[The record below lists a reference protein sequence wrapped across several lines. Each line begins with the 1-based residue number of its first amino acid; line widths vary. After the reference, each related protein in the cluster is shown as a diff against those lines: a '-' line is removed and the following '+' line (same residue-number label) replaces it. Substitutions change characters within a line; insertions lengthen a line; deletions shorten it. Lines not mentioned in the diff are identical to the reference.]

1 MATDTVLITHVTGK
15 AWMRASDG
23 TMVALHE
30 GMRVP
35 VNAHIMTDEGA
46 SVTLQATG
54 VPPVIVGQN
63 TDILVTDD
71 LAAAQPQPADNA
83 VTPPA
88 DPVVDQVLAALDAG
102 QDPFAIL
109 DPTAAV
115 LTGGGGGGDSFTRLA
130 SITETT
136 TPLGLAYPRP
146 GVETPEFVQLGGV
159 AAIADDT
166 APLVPAGPTLD
177 IPDRNDNPGGD
188 GQDPTIVPGTFNI
201 GEADTTTGV
210 EGVFSFS
217 APAGLAALVFNFA
230 GETGTAGGDAAPP
243 AASLTVTLAELV
255 AATPGAPIV
264 INTDRGVLTL
274 TGYNQDTGT
283 VTYRYVSDGWQDHTG
298 AATDPSIGEYLPDSI
313 GVTVVDSLGRSVIS
327 DIVAAITDTAPAAVS
342 DTANVTEDAALVA
355 VGNVVKGDGE
365 AGDTGPGDNADAL
378 GVDPTPVSGVQAG
391 DSLGA
396 DVSGGVGAVIHGAYG
411 DLILNEDGSYTYT
424 LVSDPADERHAAVQ
438 ALGQDKT
445 ANDVFSYTLTDAD
458 GDTSTATLTVV
469 VKGAN
474 DVPTITFGGDNGA
487 NANAAVSEEGLRGAL
502 FPFPLPPHGD
512 GIPDGTGTSDTTN
525 SATDGG
531 TFTVHDADAGDV
543 LTVKLGT
550 PSETL
555 TSNDQTVHWV
565 LSSDGQTLTGR
576 VGGKLVGED
585 VIKIT
590 LHDNH
595 DGFYSYDVKLLAPI
609 DHPNTSIEDALNVGV
624 PILVSDGHTTTT
636 GNLNV
641 SIEDD
646 SPLAANDN
654 GGTVTEDAHGHAAVL
669 GGNVLLND
677 TGWGADGPNDLLDG
691 FAWNAGDNAAT
702 QADLSQYGTL
712 VLGPAGGWTFVL
724 DSSKPATQAL
734 AEGQVKDFVLKY
746 TLTDNDGDTSQAA
759 LTIHIKGTNDDPTI
773 TFGQDGGHVAVSEE
787 GLTAAG
793 GNYDDGIAGHGND
806 LPSGDQTDNPAASG
820 SFTVADVDGDTPTV
834 TLGTGVTAASP
845 THPAGYA
852 GALQSHGV
860 DIQWAADAG
869 GHALTGYV
877 GTPGQD
883 DYREI
888 IQIDLTPGLDG
899 HYDYTVTLKGAI
911 DHPITTDAA
920 EDVLNLNVPITVD
933 DGHGGVVDSS
943 ITVRVEDDSPYVS
956 TPDAQGSAGLT
967 GIPDVYVG
975 KVDFTGDSVGTLLGF
990 NDGAITVTGQGF
1002 STATDSTLTSAN
1014 VLQTENGLG
1023 VMSNGEPYHALPGE
1037 VDFRNFADGSSAS
1050 ETLTVAL
1057 QDGKVAYS
1065 AHVEFSV
1072 MFGGELESGIVEFWR
1087 GGEKVGE
1094 QAFDSNAGSGNYAAD
1109 FNANGFGGFDT
1120 LVFRATSNGNT
1131 NFSDNSDFAVKSI
1144 TFGGSELP
1152 QALAYGTGQ
1161 LDYQYG
1167 ADGAGGAQ
1175 WNAPAAGTIYADGQ
1189 AVQTTMDGNGTVLN
1203 GMVNGELAFQLIL
1216 SPATGKWEFFEYKSL
1231 TDANGDHL
1239 DALPASYT
1247 VTDADGDPSVGRI
1260 TIGLPELNHAPV
1272 LDLSDSN
1279 ALVAENDLSGDAGT
1293 SWSGTFKAT
1302 DPDAGDALTIKLGD
1316 LSGDKDPGLK
1326 SGGVDITWALN
1337 GAGTELVG
1345 AAGGK
1350 EIVKIILGSL
1360 DSDGTQHYTV
1370 TLLGPVDHGVQGSS
1384 TDGALG
1390 FDVPITV
1397 SDDHSG
1403 SASGDLTVTIQDGVP
1418 SVSVGGDLSVVSGQ
1432 STPATAS
1439 GTFDFGF
1446 GADDGAGVGAKVTVN
1461 GVDQTLTH
1469 GAVNTIVGQ
1478 YGTLVIAAD
1487 GSYVYTAK
1495 PHVGGTDNFV
1505 FAVKDADGD
1514 IASKTLSV
1522 VVNEI
1527 NATPTI
1533 TNGVATVSEEG
1544 FVHGIQD
1551 GVGNPGDYSN
1561 ATTAT
1566 GTLTIADAD
1575 DTSGFSVS
1583 LVKPADGTFMS
1594 GGQSVHWALTDNGHT
1609 LTGTAG
1615 GSTVMTITID
1625 NGGEYHVNLLK
1636 PIKHADTTSED
1647 VKSFDVGVQVKD
1659 SHGATGTSTL
1669 TVNVEDD
1676 SPANNPNA
1684 DSDLGIPVSVI
1695 SVGGLESGFAN
1706 WKLENNG
1713 SLTQTINNDSDPGI
1727 DRIVWGDKTQ
1737 GSGYAFVD
1745 NEGLRGADSN
1755 LLDTTFK
1762 LGTFTHNNFPVSGNS
1777 LTSVDLQVSIHVT
1790 IDGVEHV
1797 VQHTIKLSHTET
1809 PNDYGDS
1816 RDDDIVT
1823 IANSTATQTFT
1834 VGDRTYVLDIKG
1846 FLDANGNLVSSIH
1859 TKENQANSFDLY
1871 ATISSTDAL
1880 PRVEG
1885 DLFDQHSDITTW
1897 QYGADGAGSV
1907 TWENGVAGTGGATVI
1922 TNQYGTLTVGADGHY
1937 VFEMSR
1943 AARDNFQIGDK
1954 TLTYNYTVTDADGD
1968 TQVGHITIDLSGY
1981 KNIPSVPTIDHVAD
1995 STVLANE
2002 AGLVTI
2008 ADTGIDVGKDA
2019 SGATIAITGADKAG
2033 LNGSP
2038 VTASILV
2045 DGVPQSITLTSGGHE
2060 LSYKANPDG
2069 TLSAGYQ
2076 SGGAW
2081 HSVFEVSGSAADG
2094 TYAVHMT
2101 GTLDPVTSYTET
2113 VPGASGT
2120 AKFDFA
2126 DYSSRASISDTEGGV
2141 KLTLTAFLDKGG
2153 TNGIKDS
2160 GDTTANVVVSDSSN
2174 RGISVD
2180 NPNWN
2185 SSGSDD
2191 RYIQNNTQSG
2201 SASDGTYGEKLV
2213 LDFSANA
2220 ADGRHITEVA
2230 LTLNQFGDREADGL
2244 LSSRG
2249 AEDTAHIT
2257 VFYTDGS
2264 HEDVDV
2270 TAAARSW
2277 WDGSNGDSGTQDV
2290 TIQASGGKSIDHI
2303 VIGAGD
2309 TSSQFSVDEQISV
2322 KWHTDPKD
2330 VIHTVDQD
2338 SLTLHLGAT
2347 VTDGTGDT
2355 ASTNFDVSVDNSS
2368 GTSNSLHGTDGND
2381 ALFGGQGSDT
2391 LVGGAGNDH
2400 LHGGAGNDFL
2410 TGGAGDDV
2418 FVWKLGDQGSTATPA
2433 VDHVTDFGVTS
2444 GGTLGKDTLDLS
2456 ELLSGHTD
2464 ANDLTQYLHI
2474 SGGTGADAGKT
2485 IINVSTDGDVAN
2497 SHNQQIVIDNVDLT
2511 AGSDQAALIQSLIN
2525 DGKLKVDHS

>member
-1 MATDTVLITHVTGK
+1 M
-15 AWMRASDG
+15 
-23 TMVALHE
+23 
-30 GMRVP
+30 
-35 VNAHIMTDEGA
+35 
-46 SVTLQATG
+46 
-54 VPPVIVGQN
+54 
-63 TDILVTDD
+63 
-71 LAAAQPQPADNA
+71 
-83 VTPPA
+83 
-88 DPVVDQVLAALDAG
+88 
-102 QDPFAIL
+102 
-109 DPTAAV
+109 
-115 LTGGGGGGDSFTRLA
+115 
-130 SITETT
+130 
-136 TPLGLAYPRP
+136 
-146 GVETPEFVQLGGV
+146 
-159 AAIADDT
+159 
-166 APLVPAGPTLD
+166 
-177 IPDRNDNPGGD
+177 
-188 GQDPTIVPGTFNI
+188 
-201 GEADTTTGV
+201 
-210 EGVFSFS
+210 
-217 APAGLAALVFNFA
+217 
-230 GETGTAGGDAAPP
+230 
-243 AASLTVTLAELV
+243 
-255 AATPGAPIV
+255 
-264 INTDRGVLTL
+264 
-274 TGYNQDTGT
+274 
-283 VTYRYVSDGWQDHTG
+283 
-298 AATDPSIGEYLPDSI
+298 
-313 GVTVVDSLGRSVIS
+313 
-327 DIVAAITDTAPAAVS
+327 
-342 DTANVTEDAALVA
+342 
-355 VGNVVKGDGE
+355 
-365 AGDTGPGDNADAL
+365 
-378 GVDPTPVSGVQAG
+378 
-391 DSLGA
+391 
-396 DVSGGVGAVIHGAYG
+396 
-411 DLILNEDGSYTYT
+411 
-424 LVSDPADERHAAVQ
+424 Q

-487 NANAAVSEEGLRGAL
+487 DANAAVSEEGLKGGIV
-502 FPFPLPPHGD
+502 PPHGP
-512 GIPDGTGTSDTTN
+512 GIPDDTGTPDTTN
-525 SATDGG
+525 SAKDSG
-531 TFTVHDADAGDV
+531 TFTVHDVDAGDTV
-543 LTVKLGT
+543 TVKLGT

-555 TSNDQTVHWV
+555 TSAGQEVHWSV
-565 LSSDGQTLTGR
+565 SSDGKTLTGQIGITLFGHFIP
-576 VGGKLVGED
+576 VAD
-585 VIKIT
+585 VIKVS
-590 LHDNH
+590 LHDN
-595 DGFYSYDVKLLAPI
+595 GSGNYSYDVKLLAPI
-609 DHPNTSIEDALNVGV
+609 DHPGAGEDALDLGV
-624 PILVSDGHTTTT
+624 PINVTDNHGATTT
-636 GNLNV
+636 GNLTVN
-641 SIEDD
+641 IQDD

-654 GGTVTEDAHGHAAVL
+654 GGTVTEDAHGAAAIL

-677 TGWGADGPNDLLDG
+677 TGWGADGPNDLFDG
-691 FAWNAGDNAAT
+691 FAWNTGDNAAA

-712 VLGPAGGWTFVL
+712 VLGPAGGWTFAP

-746 TLTDNDGDTSQAA
+746 TLTDNDGDTSQAELTLHIKGTNDAPTITFGGDNGADANAAVSEEGLKGGIVPPHGPGIPDDTGIPDTTNSAKDSGTFTVHDVDAGDTVTVKLGTPSETLTSAGQEVHWSVSGDGKTLTGQIGITLFGHFIPVADVIKVSLHDNGSGNYSYDVKLLAPIDHPGAGEDALNLGVPINVTDNHGATTTGNLTVNIQDDSPLAVNDNGGTVTEDAHGLAAVLSGNVLVNDTGWGADGPNDLFNGFSWNAGDNATTQADLSQYGTLVPGPAGGWTFVLDSSKPATQALAEGQTKDFVLKYTLTDNDGDTSQAA
-759 LTIHIKGTNDDPTI
+759 LTIHIKGTNDDPTT
-773 TFGQDGGHVAVSEE
+773 TFGQDGGHVAVAEE
-787 GLTAAG
+787 GLTATG
-793 GNYDDGIAGHGND
+793 DNYDDGISGHGNNA
-806 LPSGDQTDNPAASG
+806 PSGDQTDAPSAVG
-820 SFTVADVDGDTPTV
+820 SFTVADVDGDTPAV

-860 DIQWAADAG
+860 DIQWTADAS
-869 GHALTGYV
+869 GHGLTGYV
-877 GTPGQD
+877 GTPGQN

-888 IQIDLTPGLDG
+888 IQIDLTPGVDG

-920 EDVLNLNVPITVD
+920 EDVLNLNIPITVD

-943 ITVRVEDDSPYVS
+943 ITVRVEDDSPYVG

-975 KVDFTGDSVGTLLGF
+975 TVDFTGNTSGNSLSF
-990 NDGAITVTGQGF
+990 NDGAVVVTAQGF
-1002 STATDSTLTSAN
+1002 TTATDSTLIDAS
-1014 VLQTENGLG
+1014 VQQSGNGLG
-1023 VMSNGEPYHALPGE
+1023 VISEGEPYHALPGE
-1037 VDFRNFADGSSAS
+1037 VDFRNFEDGRNAS

-1072 MFGGELESGIVEFWR
+1072 MFGGELESGVVEFWR
-1087 GGEKVGE
+1087 GGEKVGQ
-1094 QAFDSNAGSGNYAAD
+1094 QAFDSNAGSGDYAAD

-1161 LDYQYG
+1161 LDYHYG

-1175 WNAPAAGTIYADGQ
+1175 WNTPAAGTIYADGQ
-1189 AVQTTMDGNGTVLN
+1189 AVQTTMDGNGTVLS
-1203 GMVNGELAFQLIL
+1203 GTVNGELAFQLIL
-1216 SPATGKWEFFEYKSL
+1216 SPATGQWEFYEYKPL
-1231 TDANGDHL
+1231 TDADGHRL

-1260 TIGLPELNHAPV
+1260 TIGLPEFNHAPV

-1279 ALVAENDLSGDAGT
+1279 ALVAENDLSGDTGT

-1302 DPDAGDALTIKLGD
+1302 DPDAGDTLTIKLGD

-1345 AAGGK
+1345 TAGGK
-1350 EIVKIILGSL
+1350 EIVKITLGSL

-1390 FDVPITV
+1390 FDVPVTV

-1418 SVSVGGDLSVVSGQ
+1418 SVSVGGDLSVASGEAT
-1432 STPATAS
+1432 TPTAV
-1439 GTFDFGF
+1439 GTFDFDF
-1446 GADDGAGVGAKVTVN
+1446 GADDGAGVSAKVTVN
-1461 GVDQTLTH
+1461 GVDTTLTH

-1544 FVHGIQD
+1544 LAHGIPD
-1551 GVGNPGDYSN
+1551 NVGNPGDHSN
-1561 ATTAT
+1561 GTTAT

-1615 GSTVMTITID
+1615 GSTVTTITID
-1625 NGGEYHVNLLK
+1625 DGGEYHVNLLQ
-1636 PIKHADTTSED
+1636 PIKHTDTTSED
-1647 VKSFDVGVQVKD
+1647 VKSFDVGVKVTD

-1706 WKLENNG
+1706 WNLENNG

-1762 LGTFTHNNFPVSGNS
+1762 LGTFTHNNFRVSGNS

-1885 DLFDQHSDITTW
+1885 DLFDQNSGVTTW

-1968 TQVGHITIDLSGY
+1968 TQIGHITIDLSGY

-2101 GTLDPVTSYTET
+2101 GTLDPVTSYTTT
-2113 VPGASGT
+2113 VPGSSGT
-2120 AKFDFA
+2120 ASFDFD
-2126 DYSSRASISDTEGGV
+2126 DYSSRESISDTEGGV

-2153 TNGIKDS
+2153 AEGVKNGS
-2160 GDTTANVVVSDSSN
+2160 DTTANVVVNDSSN

-2191 RYIQNNTQSG
+2191 RYIQNNTYGPGNNNSR
-2201 SASDGTYGEKLV
+2201 SDGSFGEKLV

-2230 LTLNQFGDREADGL
+2230 LTLNQFGDRQADDWE
-2244 LSSRG
+2244 SRG

-2290 TIQASGGKSIDHI
+2290 TIQASGGRSIDHI

-2322 KWHTDPKD
+2322 KWDTDAHD
-2330 VIHTVDQD
+2330 VTHVVDQD

-2368 GTSNSLHGTDGND
+2368 GTSNSPARHGRQRCAVRRPGQRHSGGRRRQRPPAWRRRQRLPDRRCGRRRVRVEAGRPGRHGD
-2381 ALFGGQGSDT
+2381 ARGGSRHGLRGDERRYAGQGYPRPERAAERPYGRQRSDA
-2391 LVGGAGNDH
+2391 VPPHQWRHRRGCGQDH
-2400 LHGGAGNDFL
+2400 HQRQHGWRCG
-2410 TGGAGDDV
+2410 
-2418 FVWKLGDQGSTATPA
+2418 
-2433 VDHVTDFGVTS
+2433 
-2444 GGTLGKDTLDLS
+2444 
-2456 ELLSGHTD
+2456 
-2464 ANDLTQYLHI
+2464 
-2474 SGGTGADAGKT
+2474 
-2485 IINVSTDGDVAN
+2485 
-2497 SHNQQIVIDNVDLT
+2497 QQP
-2511 AGSDQAALIQSLIN
+2511 
-2525 DGKLKVDHS
+2525 